1 MTNRQMVMVKL
12 IQLSDEQF
20 AEMFNDEIN
29 SLAGG
34 VICKECM
41 EANHGE
47 CAAERDAAI
56 NGCPFDLVKWLRKK
70 VS

>member
-20 AEMFNDEIN
+20 AELLVDEIGL
-29 SLAGG
+29 LANDTL
-34 VICKECM
+34 CKECR
-41 EANHGE
+41 EQNGGE
-47 CAAERDAAI
+47 CITGKNSPVE
-56 NGCPFDLVKWLRKK
+56 CQFDLVKWLQQK